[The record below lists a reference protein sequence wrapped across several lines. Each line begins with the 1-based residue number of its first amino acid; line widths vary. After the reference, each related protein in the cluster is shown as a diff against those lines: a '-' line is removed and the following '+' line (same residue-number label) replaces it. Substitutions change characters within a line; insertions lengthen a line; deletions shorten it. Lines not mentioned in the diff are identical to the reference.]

1 MKEIE
6 LVIDESKGWSG
17 VNALSVV
24 YSPAIDEDFIAL
36 SKHEVL
42 LKEIDQEKR
51 LLMGPALIPDKKIF
65 RKDDKLGEYN
75 IFFKS
80 ETIRK
85 ASELFMQKSNQN
97 NATYEHEA
105 KLEGMTVVESWI
117 IDDPKND
124 KATKLYGFDLPQG
137 TWMVSM
143 KVHNDDVWNDV
154 KLGKVKGFSIEGKF
168 ADRLVMSSQN
178 EGENPSEILEKIRQI
193 IENANAI

>member
-24 YSPAIDEDFIAL
+24 YSPAIEEDFIKL
-36 SKHEVL
+36 SKYEVE
-42 LKEIDQEKR
+42 LKQIDQEKR
-51 LLMGPALIPDKKIF
+51 LLMGPALIPDKKIY
-65 RKDDKLGEYN
+65 RKDNKLGEYN

-97 NATYEHEA
+97 NATYEHEE
-105 KLEGMTVVESWI
+105 KLDGMTVVESWI
-117 IDDPKND
+117 IDDPEND

-143 KVHNDDVWNDV
+143 KVYNEEVWNDV
-154 KLGKVKGFSIEGKF
+154 KMGKVKGFSIEGKF
-168 ADRLVMSSQN
+168 ADRLVMNSQKTA
-178 EGENPSEILEKIRQI
+178 ENPSEILEKIRQI
-193 IENANAI
+193 IKNPDAI

>member
-1 MKEIE
+1 MKDIE
-6 LVIDESKGWSG
+6 LVIDESKGWAG

-36 SKHEVL
+36 SKHEIL

-65 RKDDKLGEYN
+65 RRDDKLGEYN
-75 IFFKS
+75 IFFKA

-97 NATYEHEA
+97 NATYEHET

-117 IDDPKND
+117 N
-124 KATKLYGFDLPQG
+124 L
-137 TWMVSM
+137 S
-143 KVHNDDVWNDV
+143 
-154 KLGKVKGFSIEGKF
+154 
-168 ADRLVMSSQN
+168 
-178 EGENPSEILEKIRQI
+178 
-193 IENANAI
+193 